1 MWSGDYARAMI
12 HSRMDFHSP
21 ALGMGTSAV
30 VLYPQQ
36 TDGQIGMAGGID
48 LDENGEP
55 RVPVLY
61 LLHGL
66 SDDCTGWTRRTS
78 IERYASAKG
87 ICVVM
92 PEVRRSFYADEVLGE
107 KYWTYVS
114 EELPAL
120 INQTFRVSTAREDTF
135 VAGLSMG
142 GFGAMKLA
150 LNQPE
155 RFAAAGSFSGALA
168 VAQRDYTEFGH
179 AMPARIWG
187 QGLTPEAGSVYE
199 PFFEGVEQGA
209 FPAIDDVNALARAA
223 EPGSLPRLWIGCG
236 TEDFLLEETRTF
248 VRTLEERGHAHEVT
262 YTPGAHEWAVWDEYV
277 RRFLDWI

>member
-1 MWSGDYARAMI
+1 MI

-92 PEVRRSFYADEVLGE
+92 PEVRRSFYAD
-107 KYWTYVS
+107 
-114 EELPAL
+114 
-120 INQTFRVSTAREDTF
+120 
-135 VAGLSMG
+135 
-142 GFGAMKLA
+142 
-150 LNQPE
+150 
-155 RFAAAGSFSGALA
+155 
-168 VAQRDYTEFGH
+168 
-179 AMPARIWG
+179 
-187 QGLTPEAGSVYE
+187 
-199 PFFEGVEQGA
+199 
-209 FPAIDDVNALARAA
+209 
-223 EPGSLPRLWIGCG
+223 
-236 TEDFLLEETRTF
+236 
-248 VRTLEERGHAHEVT
+248 
-262 YTPGAHEWAVWDEYV
+262 
-277 RRFLDWI
+277 